1 MNQKDYLQTSIFEE
15 DYLLRSL
22 GGVVNDSHIAL
33 TELVA
38 NAWDAGA
45 FNVRITIPKNLD
57 ETIVID
63 DDGCGLTPEE
73 FSQRWM
79 RLGYNRIKHQG
90 NSVVFPDQIEANRL
104 AYGKNGIGR
113 HGLLCFNNEYVVKTK
128 AGGFSSCY
136 TISTAS
142 QDQPLVVT
150 KRDIIE
156 GAGHGTTLSVVVKK
170 NLPDANRLLDV
181 LSARFLHD
189 PSFNVFI
196 NGQCVP
202 LEEHS
207 GLLDTSTITLPDGKN
222 LVCMF
227 IDTTQ
232 ASKKTIYQG
241 IAFWIRNRL
250 VGEPSWELGNKPIM
264 DGRTKI
270 AKRYTCIVKTNDL
283 ADYILDD
290 WTGFKKHPVMD
301 IVYQKVE
308 EYVESM
314 VKTIVSEN
322 IEETKGQIK
331 SEFKDDIKN
340 LSPLGKWEVDE
351 AIEKISQDYPLA
363 KFETYSIAV
372 DTVIKLESS
381 RNGKELLTKIGQ
393 LTDDDVEGL
402 NKLLSTWNIKDALC
416 VLDEIDRRISVIEAI
431 SKLSSDSAVD
441 ELHTLHPLITE
452 ARWLFG
458 PEFDSP
464 EYVSNRQLQTA
475 AKQIFKTSVS
485 NDSFLNH
492 KKRPDLVILE
502 DSTLSITGTSSF
514 DPAQSLLRLQRVLI
528 IELKRGGFCITRD
541 ERNQAQNYVEDFTTC
556 PDLVDMSFIYAFVV
570 GESIG
575 QGVESPI
582 IIPNKGSIAVTTFS
596 QLIDTANRRLF
607 NLRDRISERYNDIP
621 GIDLTPKS
629 EQLQIELSQSTEQK
643 KQLTV
648 SK

>member
-1 MNQKDYLQTSIFEE
+1 MNQIDYVQTSIFEE

-45 FNVRITIPKNLD
+45 FNVRITIPEKLD
-57 ETIVID
+57 EMIVID
-63 DDGCGLTPEE
+63 DDGCGLTPDE
-73 FSQRWM
+73 FKQRWM

-90 NSVVFPDQIEANRL
+90 NKVVFPDQLEANRL

-113 HGLLCFNNEYVVKTK
+113 HGLLCFNNEYVVETK
-128 AGGFSSCY
+128 AGGFSSRY
-136 TISTAS
+136 TISTNS
-142 QDQPLVVT
+142 QEQPLVVT
-150 KRDIIE
+150 EQLISD
-156 GAGHGTTLSVVVKK
+156 GVGHGTTLSVVVKR
-170 NLPDANRLLDV
+170 NLPDANSILEV
-181 LSARFLHD
+181 ISARFLHD
-189 PSFNVFI
+189 PSFNVYI

-207 GLLDTSTITLPDGKN
+207 GLLDTTTIILPDGIN
-222 LVCMF
+222 LECIF
-227 IDTTQ
+227 IDTTR

-250 VGEPSWELGNKPIM
+250 VGEPSWELGNEPIM

-270 AKRYTCIVKTNDL
+270 AKRYTCIVKTDDL

-393 LTDDDVEGL
+393 LSDEDVEGL

-416 VLDEIDRRISVIEAI
+416 VLDEIDRRISIIDAI

-475 AKQIFKTSVS
+475 AAKIFKTKVS
-485 NDSFLNH
+485 KDSFINH

-514 DPAQSLLRLQRVLI
+514 DTAQSLLRLQRVLI

-541 ERNQAQNYVEDFTTC
+541 ERYQAQSYVEDFTTC
-556 PDLVDMSFIYAFVV
+556 PDLVDMPFIYAFVV

-621 GIDLTPKS
+621 GLDLTPRS
-629 EQLQIELSQSTEQK
+629 EQLQIELSQRTEQK